1 MSRDTGEA
9 MLSWAPQQLA
19 EFLGA
24 VSRGTL
30 DEAGATL
37 AGVER
42 AADAVEAECAALVRD
57 GRVVASVGWPR
68 FDVPERQLGVVA
80 RAGEGVVSVPGS
92 GPVAAVAAALEGEDA
107 AALVVARV
115 GVPFSFEER
124 TLLRGM
130 ATGLA
135 LTLRLL
141 RTIAAERG
149 LRARADLAAA
159 ENVRLLDT
167 LRKRQ
172 RVLEAM
178 ARIQRAISRREP
190 LQGVLETI
198 VGAAGELLGDDA
210 PALLLID
217 PDDPGWLNLAAQ
229 RGYDDLLALPGGE
242 SGRQRVGVGVTG
254 RAVAEGH
261 LIVVE
266 DYAAAPDASRPWAA
280 LGLQAAMAAP
290 VHEDGAVIG
299 ALLLSSFRP
308 GRVFSRSEQDML
320 SSFAEHASLALTD
333 ARRVDTMLHQALHD
347 ALTGLPNRALF
358 TDRLQHA
365 LTQGR
370 RRGTTCG
377 VIFLDL
383 DRFKTVNDSLG
394 HTAGDELLVALAR
407 RIDESLR
414 SADTAARLGGDEFA
428 VLLEDLSGVE
438 EAILVADRI
447 DAALAEPV
455 VVQGREVFM
464 KASVGIAVGAAGT
477 GADELLRQADVAMYR
492 AKAEGKGRARV
503 FEESMQ
509 AEVVERLELEGEL
522 QRAIER
528 DEIAVHYQ
536 PVIAL
541 DGKTLAGFEAL
552 ARWTH
557 PVRGLVPPP
566 HFIPLAED
574 NGSIVQLGRQIL
586 RTACRQAA
594 RWEQDFPTS
603 PEAPRIMSVN
613 LSGRQLEDPNIVADV
628 AAALAD
634 AGLAPRALVLEITE
648 TVLMHDT
655 EATIARLTALK
666 ALGVRLAVDDF
677 GTGYSSLRYLRRFP
691 IDILKMAKPF
701 VDGLDTGDDE
711 GRALARAIVDLA
723 TSLKLAC
730 IAEGIEAGAQADVLH
745 ELGCDLGQGF
755 HFARP
760 MSSDAMT
767 ALITEPSSSRTFGM
781 PASIPID

>member
-1 MSRDTGEA
+1 MIDA
-9 MLSWAPQQLA
+9 AASWGPQQLA

-24 VSRGTL
+24 VSQC
-30 DEAGATL
+30 DEEREAARE
-37 AGVER
+37 GVER
-42 AADAVEAECAALVRD
+42 AADALEAECAALVDER
-57 GRVVASVGWPR
+57 GTVVASVGWPR
-68 FDVPERQLGVVA
+68 FDVPERRLAELAPGTTDGVLPVPGAGACPAVSVPLSDDGQASWLVLA
-80 RAGEGVVSVPGS
+80 RAG
-92 GPVAAVAAALEGEDA
+92 D
-107 AALVVARV
+107 
-115 GVPFSFEER
+115 PFTGEER
-124 TLLRGM
+124 TLLRAM
-130 ATGLA
+130 ARGLG
-135 LTLRLL
+135 LTMRLL
-141 RTIAAERG
+141 ETIAGERA
-149 LRARADLAAA
+149 LRTRADLAAA
-159 ENVRLLDT
+159 ENVRLLET

-210 PALLLID
+210 PALLLRD
-217 PDDPGWLNLAAQ
+217 EEDPGWLVVAAS
-229 RGYDDLLALPGGE
+229 RGYPDGLVDRGMKRRP
-242 SGRQRVGVGVTG
+242 VGVGVAG
-254 RAVAEGH
+254 RAVAEGR

-266 DYAAAPDASRPWAA
+266 DYTSTPDALPAFVAS
-280 LGLQAAMAAP
+280 GMSAAMAAP
-290 VHEDGAVIG
+290 VHEDGCVIG
-299 ALLLSSFRP
+299 SLILSSFRAD
-308 GRVFSRSEQDML
+308 RVFSRAEQDML
-320 SSFAEHASLALTD
+320 KSFAEHASLALTD
-333 ARRVDTMLHQALHD
+333 ARRVDAMLHQALHD

-370 RRGTTCG
+370 RRGTACA

-394 HTAGDELLVALAR
+394 HAAGDELLVAVAR
-407 RIDESLR
+407 RIDDSLR

-428 VLLEDLSGVE
+428 VLLEDLSSTD
-438 EAILVADRI
+438 EAVLVADRI
-447 DAALAEPV
+447 GAALSAPV
-455 VVQGREVFM
+455 VVQGREVFV
-464 KASVGIAVGAAGT
+464 KASVGIAVGRAG
-477 GADELLRQADVAMYR
+477 ASELLRQADVAMYR

-503 FEESMQ
+503 FEEAMQ

-522 QRAIER
+522 LRAIER
-528 DEIAVHYQ
+528 DEIDVHYQ

-541 DGKTLAGFEAL
+541 DGHTLAGFEAL

-557 PVRGLVPPP
+557 PSRGLVPPP
-566 HFIPLAED
+566 QFIPLAEE
-574 NGSIVQLGRQIL
+574 NGSIVALGRQIL

-594 RWEQDFPTS
+594 RWLEEFPAAAAS
-603 PEAPRIMSVN
+603 GQPRIMSVN

-628 AAALAD
+628 AAALED
-634 AGLAPRALVLEITE
+634 SGLPASALVLEITE

-701 VDGLDTGDDE
+701 VDGLDAGDDE
-711 GRALARAIVDLA
+711 GRALARAIVELA

-730 IAEGIEAGAQADVLH
+730 IAEGIEAGAQATVLH
-745 ELGCDLGQGF
+745 ELGCGLGQGY

-760 MSSDAMT
+760 MEAAAMT
-767 ALITEPSSSRTFGM
+767 ALIAEPAGRAFAM
-781 PASIPID
+781 PSTAID

>member
-1 MSRDTGEA
+1 MSDLA
-9 MLSWAPQQLA
+9 SSWAAQQLT
-19 EFLGA
+19 EFLSA
-24 VSRGTL
+24 VSACA
-30 DEAGATL
+30 DEALATRE
-37 AGVER
+37 GVER
-42 AADAVEAECAALVRD
+42 AAETVEAEGAALVRA
-57 GRVVASVGWPR
+57 GAAVASIGWPR
-68 FDVPERQLGVVA
+68 FEVPEQALVAVA
-80 RAGEGVVSVPGS
+80 RAGSGAVPVPGA
-92 GPVAAVAAALEGEDA
+92 GDCPAVALPLDDED
-107 AALVVARV
+107 AALVVVRQGA
-115 GVPFSFEER
+115 PLEHEEL

-130 ATGLA
+130 ARGLA

-141 RTIAAERG
+141 RTIGAERG
-149 LRARADLAAA
+149 LRARADLQAA
-159 ENVRLLDT
+159 ENVRLLET

-190 LQGVLETI
+190 LDGVLDTI
-198 VGAAGELLGDDA
+198 VGAAGELLGDDL
-210 PALLLID
+210 PALLLVD
-217 PDDPGWLNLAAQ
+217 PDDPGWMIVAAAHGFDPETVE
-229 RGYDDLLALPGGE
+229 RHRRRRIGE
-242 SGRQRVGVGVTG
+242 GVAG
-254 RAVAEGH
+254 RAVSEDR
-261 LIVVE
+261 LVVAE
-266 DYAAAPDASRPWAA
+266 DYGRSDDAVSGFVAD
-280 LGLQAAMAAP
+280 GVEAAMAAP
-290 VHEDGAVIG
+290 VHEDGRVIG
-299 ALLLSSFRP
+299 SLMLSSFRS

-370 RRGTTCG
+370 RRGMSCG

-394 HTAGDELLVALAR
+394 HAAGDELLGVVAR

-428 VLLEDLSGVE
+428 VLLEDLADAE
-438 EAILVADRI
+438 EAVLVAQRI
-447 DAALAEPV
+447 SAALHAPV
-455 VVQGREVFM
+455 VIQGREVFV
-464 KASVGIAVGAAGT
+464 SCSLGIAVGRVSAP
-477 GADELLRQADVAMYR
+477 ELLRQADVAMYR
-492 AKAEGKGRARV
+492 AKAEGKGRHRV
-503 FEESMQ
+503 YEESMQ
-509 AEVVERLELEGEL
+509 AEIVERLELEGEL
-522 QRAIER
+522 LHAIER

-536 PVIAL
+536 PVITL
-541 DGKTLAGFEAL
+541 EGETLAGFEAL

-557 PVRGLVPPP
+557 PTRGLVPPP
-566 HFIPLAED
+566 QFIPLAED
-574 NGSIVQLGRQIL
+574 NGSIVALGRQIL

-594 RWEQDFPTS
+594 RWLDEFPS
-603 PEAPRIMSVN
+603 AEPRIMSVN
-613 LSGRQLEDPNIVADV
+613 LSGRQLEDPNIVSDV

-634 AGLAPRALVLEITE
+634 SGLPAAALVLEITE

-701 VDGLDTGDDE
+701 VDGLSVDDE
-711 GRALARAIVDLA
+711 GRALARAIVELA

-730 IAEGIEAGAQADVLH
+730 IAEGIEDPGQAAALH
-745 ELGCDLGQGF
+745 QLGCGLGQGF

-760 MSSDAMT
+760 MAPEAIAALMVEPAGAGRMFAM
-767 ALITEPSSSRTFGM
+767 APST
-781 PASIPID
+781 PV

>member
-1 MSRDTGEA
+1 MTDA
-9 MLSWAPQQLA
+9 AASWAPQQLA

-24 VSRGTL
+24 VSDCG
-30 DEAGATL
+30 DEAQA
-37 AGVER
+37 AREGVER
-42 AADAVEAECAALVRD
+42 AAEAVEAECAALVRA
-57 GRVVASVGWPR
+57 GGKVVASVGWPR
-68 FDVPERQLGVVA
+68 FEVPERQLADVAAGDARLVHVPGSGACGALALALGDDGAAGHLVVA
-80 RAGEGVVSVPGS
+80 RAG
-92 GPVAAVAAALEGEDA
+92 VAFT
-107 AALVVARV
+107 R
-115 GVPFSFEER
+115 EET

-130 ATGLA
+130 ARGLG

-141 RTIAAERG
+141 ETIGAERG
-149 LRARADLAAA
+149 LRTRADLAAA
-159 ENVRLLDT
+159 ENVRLLET

-198 VGAAGELLGDDA
+198 VAAAGELLGDDA

-217 PDDPGWLNLAAQ
+217 PDDPGWLVVAAA
-229 RGYDDLLALPGGE
+229 RGYAPGLVDEGM
-242 SGRQRVGVGVTG
+242 RRRRVGDGVAG
-254 RAVAEGH
+254 RAVTEGR
-261 LIVVE
+261 LIVAE
-266 DYAAAPDASRPWAA
+266 DYVQASDALPAFVAA
-280 LGLQAAMAAP
+280 GMHAAMAAP
-290 VHEDGAVIG
+290 VHEDGRVIG
-299 ALLLSSFRP
+299 SLILSSFRA
-308 GRVFSRSEQDML
+308 GRVFSRAEQDML

-358 TDRLQHA
+358 TDRIQHA

-370 RRGTTCG
+370 RRGTACG

-394 HTAGDELLVALAR
+394 HAAGDELLVAVAR

-414 SADTAARLGGDEFA
+414 AADTAARLGGDEFA
-428 VLLEDLSGVE
+428 VLLEDLGDVA
-438 EAILVADRI
+438 EAVLVAERI
-447 DAALAEPV
+447 QTALSAPV
-455 VVQGREVFM
+455 VVHGREVFV
-464 KASVGIAVGAAGT
+464 KASIGIAVGRE
-477 GADELLRQADVAMYR
+477 GASELLRQADVAMYR
-492 AKAEGKGRARV
+492 AKAEGKGRHLV
-503 FEESMQ
+503 FAESMQ

-522 QRAIER
+522 LRAIER
-528 DEIAVHYQ
+528 DEIEVHYQ

-541 DGKTLAGFEAL
+541 DRQTLAGFEAL

-557 PVRGLVPPP
+557 PTRGLVPPP
-566 HFIPLAED
+566 QFIPLAEE
-574 NGSIVQLGRQIL
+574 NGSIVELGRQIL

-594 RWEQDFPTS
+594 SWLDEFPTR
-603 PEAPRIMSVN
+603 EPRIMSVN

-634 AGLAPRALVLEITE
+634 SGLPASALVLEITE

-701 VDGLDTGDDE
+701 VDGLDPGDDE
-711 GRALARAIVDLA
+711 GRALARAIVELA
-723 TSLKLAC
+723 SSLKLAC
-730 IAEGIEAGAQADVLH
+730 IAEGIEASAQADVLH
-745 ELGCDLGQGF
+745 ELGCGLGQGF

-760 MSSDAMT
+760 MAPDAMA
-767 ALITEPSSSRTFGM
+767 ALIAEPPGLGRTFAMPSS
-781 PASIPID
+781 PIE

>member
-1 MSRDTGEA
+1 MSD
-9 MLSWAPQQLA
+9 LDSSWAAQQLT
-19 EFLGA
+19 EFLSA
-24 VSRGTL
+24 VSACA
-30 DEAGATL
+30 DEALATRE
-37 AGVER
+37 GVER
-42 AADAVEAECAALVRD
+42 AAETVEAEGAALVRD
-57 GRVVASVGWPR
+57 GAVVASIGWPR
-68 FDVPERQLGVVA
+68 FEVPEQALVAVA
-80 RAGEGVVSVPGS
+80 RAGSGAVPVPGA
-92 GPVAAVAAALEGEDA
+92 GDCPAVALPLDDED
-107 AALVVARV
+107 AALVVVRQGA
-115 GVPFSFEER
+115 PLEHEER
-124 TLLRGM
+124 SLLRGM
-130 ATGLA
+130 ARGLA

-141 RTIAAERG
+141 RTIGAERG
-149 LRARADLAAA
+149 LRARADLQAA
-159 ENVRLLDT
+159 ENVRLLET

-190 LQGVLETI
+190 LDGVLDTI
-198 VGAAGELLGDDA
+198 VGAAGELLGDDL
-210 PALLLID
+210 PALLLVD
-217 PDDPGWLNLAAQ
+217 PDDPGWMVVAAAHGFDPETVE
-229 RGYDDLLALPGGE
+229 RHRRRRIGE
-242 SGRQRVGVGVTG
+242 GVAG
-254 RAVAEGH
+254 RAVSEGR
-261 LIVVE
+261 LVVAE
-266 DYAAAPDASRPWAA
+266 DYGRSDDAVSGFVAD
-280 LGLQAAMAAP
+280 GVEAAMAAP
-290 VHEDGAVIG
+290 VHEDGRVIG
-299 ALLLSSFRP
+299 SLTLSSFRR

-370 RRGTTCG
+370 RRGMSCG

-394 HTAGDELLVALAR
+394 HAAGDELLGVVAR

-428 VLLEDLSGVE
+428 VLLEDLADAE
-438 EAILVADRI
+438 EAVLVAQRI
-447 DAALAEPV
+447 SAALHAPV
-455 VVQGREVFM
+455 VIEGREVFV
-464 KASVGIAVGAAGT
+464 SCSLGIAVGRVSAP
-477 GADELLRQADVAMYR
+477 ELLRQADVAMYR
-492 AKAEGKGRARV
+492 AKAEGKGCHRV
-503 FEESMQ
+503 YEESMQ

-522 QRAIER
+522 LHAIER

-541 DGKTLAGFEAL
+541 EGETLAGFEAL

-557 PVRGLVPPP
+557 PTRGLVPPP
-566 HFIPLAED
+566 QFIPLAED
-574 NGSIVQLGRQIL
+574 NGSIVALGRQIL

-594 RWEQDFPTS
+594 RWRDEFPS
-603 PEAPRIMSVN
+603 AEPRIMSVN
-613 LSGRQLEDPNIVADV
+613 LSGRQLEDPNIVSDV

-634 AGLAPRALVLEITE
+634 SGLPAAALVLEITE

-701 VDGLDTGDDE
+701 VDGLTVDDE
-711 GRALARAIVDLA
+711 GRALARAIVELA

-730 IAEGIEAGAQADVLH
+730 IAEGIEDPGQAAALH
-745 ELGCDLGQGF
+745 RLGCGLGQGF

-760 MSSDAMT
+760 MAPEEIA
-767 ALITEPSSSRTFGM
+767 ALMVQPAGPVSAGTEPVEEL
-781 PASIPID
+781 I

>member
-1 MSRDTGEA
+1 MIDA
-9 MLSWAPQQLA
+9 AASWGPQQLA

-24 VSRGTL
+24 VSDCADERGAAR
-30 DEAGATL
+30 E
-37 AGVER
+37 GVER
-42 AADAVEAECAALVRD
+42 AAEALEAECAALLDAR
-57 GRVVASVGWPR
+57 GAVVASVGWPR
-68 FDVPERQLGVVA
+68 FDVPEWQLTAVARGDVDVVVVPGAGPCSAASVPLGDDRDGLRLILA
-80 RAGEGVVSVPGS
+80 RAG
-92 GPVAAVAAALEGEDA
+92 
-107 AALVVARV
+107 
-115 GVPFSFEER
+115 VPFTGEER
-124 TLLRGM
+124 TLLRAM
-130 ATGLA
+130 ARGLG
-135 LTLRLL
+135 LTIRLL
-141 RTIAAERG
+141 ETIAGERA
-149 LRARADLAAA
+149 LRTRADLAAA
-159 ENVRLLDT
+159 ENVRLLET

-210 PALLLID
+210 PALLLRDEED
-217 PDDPGWLNLAAQ
+217 PDWLIVAAS
-229 RGYDDLLALPGGE
+229 RGYPDGLVDRGMRRRP
-242 SGRQRVGVGVTG
+242 VGVGVAG
-254 RAVAEGH
+254 RAVSEGR
-261 LIVVE
+261 LIVAE
-266 DYAAAPDASRPWAA
+266 DYGSAPDALDAFVAS
-280 LGLQAAMAAP
+280 GMSAAMAAP
-290 VHEDGAVIG
+290 VHEDGQAIG
-299 ALLLSSFRP
+299 SLILSSYRP
-308 GRVFSRSEQDML
+308 GRVFSRAEQDML

-358 TDRLQHA
+358 TDRIQHA
-365 LTQGR
+365 LSQGR
-370 RRGTTCG
+370 RRGTECG

-394 HTAGDELLVALAR
+394 HAAGDELLVAVAR
-407 RIDESLR
+407 RIDDSLR
-414 SADTAARLGGDEFA
+414 SSDTAARLGGDEFA
-428 VLLEDLSGVE
+428 VLLEDLSGSE
-438 EAILVADRI
+438 EAVLVADRI
-447 DAALAEPV
+447 GAALSSPV
-455 VVQGREVFM
+455 VVQGREVFV
-464 KASVGIAVGAAGT
+464 KASVGISVGRVGAS
-477 GADELLRQADVAMYR
+477 ELLRQADVAMYR

-522 QRAIER
+522 LRAIER
-528 DEIAVHYQ
+528 DEIDVHYQ

-541 DGKTLAGFEAL
+541 DGQTLAGFEAL
-552 ARWTH
+552 ARWNH
-557 PVRGLVPPP
+557 PRRGLVPPP
-566 HFIPLAED
+566 MFIPLAEE
-574 NGSIVQLGRQIL
+574 NGSIVTLGRQIL

-594 RWEQDFPTS
+594 RWIEAFPTAAGEPS
-603 PEAPRIMSVN
+603 RIMSVN

-634 AGLAPRALVLEITE
+634 TGLPASALVLEITE

-701 VDGLDTGDDE
+701 VDGLDAGDDE
-711 GRALARAIVDLA
+711 GRALARAIVELA

-745 ELGCDLGQGF
+745 ELGCGLGQGY

-760 MSSDAMT
+760 MDSVSMT
-767 ALITEPSSSRTFGM
+767 ALIAEPAGRGFAM
-781 PASIPID
+781 PSTPID

>member
-1 MSRDTGEA
+1 MNDA
-9 MLSWAPQQLA
+9 AASWAPQQLA

-24 VSRGTL
+24 VSECQ
-30 DEAGATL
+30 DEIQAARE
-37 AGVER
+37 GVER
-42 AADAVEAECAALVRD
+42 AAESVEAECAALVRGD
-57 GRVVASVGWPR
+57 TVLASVGWLR
-68 FDVPERQLGVVA
+68 FDVPERQLV
-80 RAGEGVVSVPGS
+80 
-92 GPVAAVAAALEGEDA
+92 AVAAAREGVIDVPGTGACSAVALGLEGSDA
-107 AALVVARV
+107 YLVIARA
-115 GVPFSFEER
+115 GAPFTPEET

-130 ATGLA
+130 VRGLA
-135 LTLRLL
+135 LAMRLL
-141 RTIAAERG
+141 ETIDAERG

-159 ENVRLLDT
+159 ENVRLLET

-190 LQGVLETI
+190 LEGVLETI
-198 VGAAGELLGDDA
+198 VSAAGELLGDDA
-210 PALLLID
+210 PALVLID
-217 PDDPGWLNLAAQ
+217 PDDPGWLTFAAQ
-229 RGYDDLLALPGGE
+229 RGYDAVLAEDDG
-242 SGRQRVGVGVTG
+242 SRHRVGTGVTG
-254 RAVAEGH
+254 RAVAEARV
-261 LIVVE
+261 IVVE
-266 DYAAAPDASRPWAA
+266 DYPSMPDARAPW
-280 LGLQAAMAAP
+280 LRHGLQAAMAAP
-290 VHEDGAVIG
+290 VHEDGRVIG
-299 ALLLSSFRP
+299 SLLLSSFRP
-308 GRVFSRSEQDML
+308 GRVFSRAEQDML

-358 TDRLQHA
+358 TDRIQHA
-365 LTQGR
+365 LVQGR
-370 RRGTTCG
+370 RRGTACG

-394 HTAGDELLVALAR
+394 HGAGDELLVAVAR
-407 RIDESLR
+407 RIAESLR

-428 VLLEDLSGVE
+428 VLLEDLGHVD
-438 EAILVADRI
+438 EAVLVAERI
-447 DAALAEPV
+447 TAALSAPIV
-455 VVQGREVFM
+455 VSGREVYV
-464 KASVGIAVGAAGT
+464 KVSLGIAVGGNEAS
-477 GADELLRQADVAMYR
+477 ELLRQADVAMYR
-492 AKAEGKGRARV
+492 AKRDGKGRHRV
-503 FEESMQ
+503 FEDSMQ

-522 QRAIER
+522 LHAIER
-528 DEIAVHYQ
+528 DEVEVHYQ

-541 DGKTLAGFEAL
+541 DGQTLAGFEAL

-557 PVRGLVPPP
+557 PTRGLVPPP
-566 HFIPLAED
+566 QFIPLAEE
-574 NGSIVQLGRQIL
+574 NGSIVELGRQIL

-594 RWEQDFPTS
+594 RWLTEFPT
-603 PEAPRIMSVN
+603 PEPRIMSVN

-634 AGLAPRALVLEITE
+634 SGLPAAALVLEITE

-655 EATIARLTALK
+655 EATISRLTALK

-723 TSLKLAC
+723 SSLKLAC

-745 ELGCDLGQGF
+745 DLGCGMGQGF

-760 MSSDAMT
+760 MASDAMT
-767 ALITEPSSSRTFGM
+767 ALIAEPPGAGRAFAM
-781 PASIPID
+781 PSTAI